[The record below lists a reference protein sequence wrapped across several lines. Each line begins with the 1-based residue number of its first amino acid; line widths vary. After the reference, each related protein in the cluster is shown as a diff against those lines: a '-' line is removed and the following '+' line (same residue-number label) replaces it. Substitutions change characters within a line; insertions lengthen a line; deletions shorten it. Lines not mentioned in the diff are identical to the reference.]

1 MATRTR
7 TTCRRAV
14 RAILGAGLV
23 LLGQAA
29 MPAMAQA
36 GVTAAAVEGEASFD
50 CAKAAS
56 GVETII
62 CGDEAVAA
70 RDRALSMVYR
80 RALGT
85 SDGPRIRIE
94 QRAWIEKQR
103 DACAD
108 AACLITAY
116 DIRLDD
122 LLGPLGPT
130 TDLLPDYKR
139 EGGAG
144 DMQLLAVGDGWVV
157 FSILATGGEGP
168 APNVGSDTGVAKIV
182 KGRGAYQDSE
192 GCRIALSQ
200 LNPSTWE
207 VKQGDGC
214 QEGAEVTLSGTYR
227 R

>member
-1 MATRTR
+1 MLTQTERA
-7 TTCRRAV
+7 CREVV
-14 RAILGAGLV
+14 RIILGAGLM

-29 MPAMAQA
+29 IPAMAQG

-85 SDGPRIRIE
+85 SDGPKIRIE

-139 EGGAG
+139 KGGAG

-182 KGRGAYQDSE
+182 GGRGSYEDSD
-192 GCRIALSQ
+192 GRHITLCQ
-200 LNPSTWE
+200 LNQTTWDLE
-207 VKQGDGC
+207 QGDRC
-214 QEGAEVTLSGTYR
+214 RKGAEVTPSGRYR